1 MGKETDGNV
10 QIEETKKKGKSIDDR
25 LAAAKVKLQQLQALK
40 HKKEA
45 REKAKLNK
53 AERAADTR
61 RKVLLGALVLNRVAR
76 GDWTKDNLD
85 DLTQELTRPDDRAL
99 FNLPPLDAHGPKQ

>member
-1 MGKETDGNV
+1 MGKESEGNV
-10 QIEETKKKGKSIDDR
+10 QNEETKKKGKSIDDR
-25 LAAAKVKLQQLQALK
+25 LEAARVKLQQLQALK

-53 AERAADTR
+53 EERAKDTR
-61 RKVLLGALVLNRVAR
+61 RKVLLGALVLARVAR

-85 DLTQELTRPDDRAL
+85 DLTQELTRADDREL
-99 FNLPPLDAHGPKQ
+99 FGLSPLDAPNSGT

>member
-1 MGKETDGNV
+1 MGKESEENV
-10 QIEETKKKGKSIDDR
+10 QSEEAKKKGKSLDDR
-25 LAAAKVKLQQLQALK
+25 LEAARVKLQQLQALK

-61 RKVLLGALVLNRVAR
+61 RKVLLGALVLARVAR
-76 GDWTKDNLD
+76 GDWSQDNLD

-99 FNLPPLDAHGPKQ
+99 FGLPPLDAPSSEQ